1 MVNQA
6 RVRPQ
11 PPAIELDGP
20 AGEAWAKLGP
30 MDVDLRVM
38 ACFKWADAEVEAEF
52 LVDAK
57 AMYDEA
63 VEKLRRAGRLARRM
77 LDYACA
83 LAAPGV
89 TTDAIDALVH
99 DRIVAAGASQRLD

>member
-1 MVNQA
+1 
-6 RVRPQ
+6 
-11 PPAIELDGP
+11 
-20 AGEAWAKLGP
+20 
-30 MDVDLRVM
+30 
-38 ACFKWADAEVEAEF
+38 
-52 LVDAK
+52 
-57 AMYDEA
+57 
-63 VEKLRRAGRLARRM
+63 M

>member
-1 MVNQA
+1 MISVPVIFRGGGVTILGA
-6 RVRPQ
+6 RRT
-11 PPAIELDGP
+11 PA
-20 AGEAWAKLGP
+20 AA
-30 MDVDLRVM
+30 
-38 ACFKWADAEVEAEF
+38 
-52 LVDAK
+52 
-57 AMYDEA
+57 
-63 VEKLRRAGRLARRM
+63 RRAGRLARRM

>member
-1 MVNQA
+1 MQNIYGGSSLPPQIHFGPPRAQDVAHQGPGLA
-6 RVRPQ
+6 RP
-11 PPAIELDGP
+11 G
-20 AGEAWAKLGP
+20 
-30 MDVDLRVM
+30 
-38 ACFKWADAEVEAEF
+38 DAH
-52 LVDAK
+52 
-57 AMYDEA
+57 
-63 VEKLRRAGRLARRM
+63 RLARRM

>member
-1 MVNQA
+1 MVC
-6 RVRPQ
+6 
-11 PPAIELDGP
+11 D
-20 AGEAWAKLGP
+20 
-30 MDVDLRVM
+30 
-38 ACFKWADAEVEAEF
+38 
-52 LVDAK
+52 
-57 AMYDEA
+57 DEA